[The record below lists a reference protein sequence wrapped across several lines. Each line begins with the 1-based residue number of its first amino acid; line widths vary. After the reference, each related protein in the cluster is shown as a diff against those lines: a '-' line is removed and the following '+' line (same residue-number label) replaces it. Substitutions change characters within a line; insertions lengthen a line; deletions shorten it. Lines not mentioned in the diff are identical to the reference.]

1 LFVTSFSD
9 SSTKQAAEVN
19 SRYLNKMRAK
29 LYKVR
34 GRAVAKGKL
43 KFIDLNVEFDGKRAF
58 VVWDSITLGD
68 YLLKARVE
76 IDPQLLQADPGR
88 SCDYVYGGELILPN
102 PENN

>member
-1 LFVTSFSD
+1 
-9 SSTKQAAEVN
+9 
-19 SRYLNKMRAK
+19 MRAK

-43 KFIDLNVEFDGKRAF
+43 ELIDLNVEFDGKRAF
-58 VVWDSITLGD
+58 VIWDSITLGN

-76 IDPQLLQADPGR
+76 IDPQLLLADQGR
-88 SCDYVYGGELILPN
+88 GCDYVYRGELVLPN